1 MAEQTI
7 LIIEDDP
14 EIRNIIQ
21 LYLQKNQYVVALAE
35 HGDEGI
41 AKMLA
46 VQPDLIILDVLL
58 PGMNGF
64 EVCKEI
70 RKLSSVPILFV
81 SCMME
86 EHDKIVGLGVGG
98 DDYITKPFSPN
109 ELVARVKAHLR
120 RPYLSGNAPNRLE
133 KIQYKGLIMD
143 VLNRHVSVDGI
154 AVNLAKKEFELL
166 KYLGSHPGKIFTH
179 EELFRE
185 IWGQESYNDTRTI
198 IVHISNLRKKIEPDP
213 TNPQYIINV
222 HGVGYKFNAS

>member
-7 LIIEDDP
+7 LVIEDDP

-21 LYLQKNQYVVALAE
+21 LYLQRNQYEVALAE

-41 AKMLA
+41 AMLEA

-58 PGMNGF
+58 PGRNGF

-70 RKLSSVPILFV
+70 RKVSSVPVLFL

-98 DDYITKPFSPN
+98 DDYMTKPFSPN
-109 ELVARVKAHLR
+109 ELVARVEAHLR
-120 RPYLSGNAPNRLE
+120 RPFLLGSPSNRVE
-133 KIQYKGLIMD
+133 KIQYKGLYMD
-143 VLNRHVSVDGI
+143 LLNRHVSVNGT
-154 AVNLAKKEFELL
+154 AVNLVKKEFELL
-166 KYLGSHPGKIFTH
+166 RYLGSRPGKIFTH

-185 IWGQESYNDTRTI
+185 IWGQKSYNDTRTL

-213 TNPQYIINV
+213 ANPEFIINV

>member
-21 LYLQKNQYVVALAE
+21 LYLQKNQYGVELAE

-86 EHDKIVGLGVGG
+86 EHDKIVGLSVGG

-120 RPYLSGNAPNRLE
+120 RPYLSGNSSNRLE
-133 KIQYKGLIMD
+133 IIQYKGLIMD
-143 VLNRHVSVDGI
+143 VLKRHVSVDGI
-154 AVNLAKKEFELL
+154 TVNLAKKEFELL

-222 HGVGYKFNAS
+222 HGVGYKFDAS